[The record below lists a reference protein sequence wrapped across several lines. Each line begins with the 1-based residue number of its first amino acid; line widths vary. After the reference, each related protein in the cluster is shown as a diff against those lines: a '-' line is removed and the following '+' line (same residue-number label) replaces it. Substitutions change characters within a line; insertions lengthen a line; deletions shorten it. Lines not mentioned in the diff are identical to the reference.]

1 MPTAKSSSSHNNSIL
16 HTQKQTLHLFLSN
29 PSTRTPVTVLYVAS
43 FGGALHA
50 AVTTYFYLEIG
61 ASEVDIGH
69 LGFIMSVGA
78 LLGAPLSGLALDK
91 YGPWIP
97 ISITAGACAW
107 GCLWRGIASGLAS
120 LRLGVLC
127 TKIYLIYIF
136 RICFILQ
143 ICLILCLH
151 SPDRCYFAWYWR

>member
-1 MPTAKSSSSHNNSIL
+1 MPTAKASSSHNNSIL

-136 RICFILQ
+136 VFV
-143 ICLILCLH
+143 
-151 SPDRCYFAWYWR
+151 SSSSNVSYYAYTFS